1 VLFIEPI
8 WLSILI
14 PIFSALILLIASL
27 AVRHWHRARF
37 DKAAFLSTAGF
48 ALAFFTGGALFA
60 AVLLAFVLF
69 THWIA
74 LAIER
79 AADRRNRD
87 APPSSGPAPVWL
99 VVAVGL
105 HLAMVAAISRAG
117 VVTGPLQDVGG
128 AIVPFGVSY
137 FAFHGIS
144 YVVDVYR
151 RRAAAERSRW
161 QLAVH
166 LLLLPQIVGGPLA
179 YEGVARQLARRW
191 PSISDYSY
199 GLRRLLIGVWKVF
212 VIAHLAGTQADAA
225 FAPRPGELSAFQA
238 WWGLVSFTL
247 QMYYGFSGYADM
259 GIGLGRMLG
268 IRLPENFRWPYV
280 GETVRE
286 FWRRWHIGLSAW
298 FHEYAD
304 LSLDADRVP
313 PPSAGR
319 EALVVLLCGI
329 WYGVGW
335 TFVCW
340 GLYHAALIALER
352 AGVEAAVKRLPA
364 PLRHAYLIG
373 AVMVG
378 WVVLRSGTL
387 GGALLFL
394 QALAG
399 LNASPLRAR
408 PTIAIELWL
417 VLAAGV
423 IGCAPLFPAIRRWTV
438 VIDALIVSLLMMLFA
453 AVLFAWRCG
462 WIIATPVLRW
472 WRGSPMRAGRL
483 PPYVCFGIAV
493 LAMVAGVP
501 WPGLANGRPLFR
513 F

>member
-14 PIFSALILLIASL
+14 PILFALVLLIASL
-27 AVRHWHRARF
+27 AVRYWRRAPF
-37 DKAAFLSTAGF
+37 DKAAFLSTAGL
-48 ALAFFTGGALFA
+48 ALAFVTGGALFA
-60 AVLLAFVLF
+60 IVLVGFVLF

-74 LAIER
+74 FAIER
-79 AADRRNRD
+79 AADSRHRE
-87 APPSSGPAPVWL
+87 APPGSLPARAWL
-99 VVAVGL
+99 VVAVAV

-117 VVTGPLQDVGG
+117 VITGPLQGIGG
-128 AIVPFGVSY
+128 TIVPFGVSY

-151 RRAAAERSRW
+151 RRAAPERSRC

-179 YEGVARQLARRW
+179 YEGMARQPARRW
-191 PSISDYSY
+191 PSVSDYSY

-212 VIAHLAGTQADAA
+212 VIADLAATQADAA
-225 FAPRPGELSAFQA
+225 FALRPRGPSALQA
-238 WWGLVSFTL
+238 WLGLVSFTL
-247 QMYYGFSGYADM
+247 QMYYAFSGYSDM

-280 GETVRE
+280 GETLRE
-286 FWRRWHIGLSAW
+286 FWQRWHIGLSVW
-298 FHEYAD
+298 FREYAD
-304 LSLDADRVP
+304 VSLDADRVP
-313 PPSAGR
+313 PPSPGR

-335 TFVCW
+335 TFVVW

-352 AGVEAAVKRLPA
+352 SGLESAVKRLPA
-364 PLRHAYLIG
+364 PLRHVYLI
-373 AVMVG
+373 AVVMAG
-378 WVVLRSGTL
+378 WVVLRSETL
-387 GGALLFL
+387 GGAWLFL
-394 QALAG
+394 KALAG
-399 LNASPLRAR
+399 LNGSALHAR
-408 PTIAIELWL
+408 PTIALEVWL
-417 VLAAGV
+417 VLAAGA

-453 AVLFAWRCG
+453 AVLFAWRCA

-472 WRGSPMRAGRL
+472 WRWSVMQVGGRGGRAL
-483 PPYVCFGIAV
+483 S
-493 LAMVAGVP
+493 
-501 WPGLANGRPLFR
+501 
-513 F
+513 